1 MGKPRFYLVD
11 DDPRRRETFAGEL
24 RRRFGSDYE
33 VHGMGAAATTLQAL
47 ARLDADAD
55 VALVVAATHMADMDG
70 VELLTKVHELRPDAK
85 RVLLLGRGAWAEA
98 HPAVRAMTL
107 GQIDYYLFDPW
118 GEVER
123 WLHLPVTQILA
134 DWAAARAP
142 ANEQIRIV
150 DQRWAA
156 RSHELRDLFSRIAL
170 PHGFYPAD
178 TEAGRALLD
187 QAGQDGAT
195 LPVLLYRTGRVLV
208 DPTDAEVA
216 ESLGF
221 RSRAGTDAYDVAVVG
236 GGPAG
241 LAAGVYAAS
250 EGLRTMVVE
259 PTVFGGQ
266 AGTSSLIRN
275 YLGFPH
281 GISGDDLANRAMEQ
295 AWLFGADFVLAQRA
309 PGLVPGDHDH
319 LVRLSDGSE
328 VTARTVILATGV
340 AWRRLGVPSLEALRG
355 AGVFYGA
362 AAAEARAVEGEQVF
376 VVGAGN
382 SAGQA
387 AVHLAR
393 WAASVTVLVRGD
405 RLGATMSDYLLKELE
420 ATPNISVRR
429 RTEAVGGQGRG
440 RLEALTL
447 RDHASGATETVPA
460 AALFILIGAEPRT
473 DWLPDAIQRDPQGY
487 VLTGHD
493 LLRDGTP
500 PPGWRLARPPL
511 LMETSVPGV
520 FAVGDVRHRSV
531 KRVAS
536 AVGAGAIAV
545 QLVHA
550 YLAEQRT

>member
-11 DDPRRRETFAGEL
+11 DDPRRLEAFTGEL
-24 RRRFGSDYE
+24 RHRYGRDYQVEGVGSP
-33 VHGMGAAATTLQAL
+33 AAALEAL
-47 ARLDADAD
+47 AGLDAGSE
-55 VALVVAATHMADMDG
+55 VALVIAATHMAEMDG
-70 VELLTKVHELRPDAK
+70 VELLIGVHELRPAAK
-85 RVLLLGRGAWAEA
+85 RVLLLGRGEWATA

-107 GQIDYYLFDPW
+107 GQIDYYLFHPW

-142 ANEQIRIV
+142 ASEQIQIV
-150 DQRWAA
+150 DQRWATRA
-156 RSHELRDLFSRIAL
+156 HELRDLFSRIAL

-178 TEAGRALLD
+178 SADWRALLD
-187 QAGQDGAT
+187 RAGQDGAT
-195 LPVLLYRTGRVLV
+195 LPVLLYRGGLVLV
-208 DPTDAEVA
+208 DPSDAEVA

-221 RSRAGTDAYDVAVVG
+221 RSRARTGAYDVAVVG

-250 EGLRTMVVE
+250 EGLRTLVVE

-309 PGLVPGDHDH
+309 TGLVPGDHDH
-319 LVRLSDGSE
+319 LLRLSDGSE

-355 AGVFYGA
+355 GGVFYGA
-362 AAAEARAVEGEQVF
+362 AASEARAVEGEQVF

-393 WAASVTVLVRGD
+393 WAASVTVLARGD
-405 RLGATMSDYLLKELE
+405 HLGATMSDYLVKELE
-420 ATPNISVRR
+420 AIPNIGVRLH
-429 RTEAVGGQGRG
+429 TEAVGGQGRN

-447 RDHASGATETVPA
+447 RDNASGATETVPA
-460 AALFILIGAEPRT
+460 AALFVLIGAEPRT
-473 DWLPDAIQRDPQGY
+473 DWLPDAVQRDPRGY

-493 LLRDGTP
+493 LLRDSTP
-500 PPGWRLARPPL
+500 PPGWPLARPPL

-550 YLAEQRT
+550 YLAERRA

>member
-11 DDPRRRETFAGEL
+11 DDPRRRETFTGEL

-33 VHGMGAAATTLQAL
+33 VHGMGSAAATLQAL

-55 VALVVAATHMADMDG
+55 VALVVAATQMAEMDG

-85 RVLLLGRGAWAEA
+85 RVLLLGRGEWAKA

-150 DQRWAA
+150 DQRWTA
-156 RSHELRDLFSRIAL
+156 RSHQLRDLFSRIAL

-178 TEAGRALLD
+178 SEAGRALLD

-195 LPVLLYRTGRVLV
+195 LPVLLYRTGLVLV
-208 DPTDAEVA
+208 DPSDAEVA

-221 RSRAGTDAYDVAVVG
+221 RSRAGTGAYDVAVVG

-295 AWLFGADFVLAQRA
+295 AWLFGTDFVLAQRA
-309 PGLVPGDHDH
+309 TGLVPGDPDH
-319 LVRLSDGSE
+319 LLRLSDGGE
-328 VTARTVILATGV
+328 VAARTVILATGV

-362 AAAEARAVEGEQVF
+362 AASEARAVEGEQVF

-393 WAASVTVLVRGD
+393 WAAAVTVLVRED
-405 RLGATMSDYLLKELE
+405 HLGATMSDYLVKELE
-420 ATPNISVRR
+420 AIPNVSVRLH
-429 RTEAVGGQGRG
+429 TEAVGGEGRN

-447 RDHASGATETVPA
+447 RDNASGATETVPA

-473 DWLPDAIQRDPQGY
+473 DWLPAAIARDPQGY
-487 VLTGHD
+487 VVTGHD
-493 LLRDGTP
+493 LLRDGAP
-500 PPGWRLARPPL
+500 PPGWPLARPPL

>member
-11 DDPRRRETFAGEL
+11 GDPRRLEAFAGEL
-24 RRRFGSDYE
+24 RRRLGRDYQVEAVGSP
-33 VHGMGAAATTLQAL
+33 GAALDAL
-47 ARLDADAD
+47 ARPAAGGE
-55 VALVVAATHMADMDG
+55 VAVVVAATHMAEMDG
-70 VELLTKVHELRPDAK
+70 VELLARAHELHPAAK
-85 RVLLLGRGAWAEA
+85 RVLLLGRGEWATA

-107 GQIDYYLFDPW
+107 GQIDYYLFHPW

-142 ANEQIRIV
+142 TSEQIRIV
-150 DQRWAA
+150 GERWSA
-156 RSHELRDLFSRIAL
+156 RSHELRDLFSRVGV

-178 TEAGRALLD
+178 SEAGSALLA

-195 LPVLLYRTGRVLV
+195 LPVLLFRRGLVLV
-208 DPTDAEVA
+208 DPSNAELA

-221 RSRAGTDAYDVAVVG
+221 RSHAGAGAYDVAVAG

-241 LAAGVYAAS
+241 LAAAVYAAS
-250 EGLRTMVVE
+250 EGLRTLLVE

-281 GISGDDLANRAMEQ
+281 GISGDDLTNRAMEQ
-295 AWLFGADFVLAQRA
+295 AWLFGVDFLLAQHA
-309 PGLVPGDHDH
+309 TGLVPGDYDH
-319 LVRLSDGSE
+319 VLRLSDGGQVS
-328 VTARTVILATGV
+328 ARTVILATGV

-362 AAAEARAVEGEQVF
+362 AASEARAVEGEQVY

-393 WAASVTVLVRGD
+393 WAASVTVLARGEA
-405 RLGATMSDYLLKELE
+405 LGATMSDYLVKELE
-420 ATPNISVRR
+420 AIPNIGVRV
-429 RTEAVGGQGRG
+429 RTEAVGGHGHG
-440 RLEALTL
+440 RLEGLTL
-447 RDHASGATETVPA
+447 RDNASGATETVPA

-473 DWLPDAIQRDPQGY
+473 DWLPDAIRRDPQGY

-493 LLRDGTP
+493 LLRDGTS
-500 PPGWRLARPPL
+500 PPGWPLARPPL